1 MLSQPRLLFMAEA
14 AESGPVDP
22 DPDGGPAAVGR
33 LVPVGMVVG
42 RRGLSL
48 VVTVVEAG
56 LKLGALHLPLMEVKF
71 VSGKIS
77 ISSVPQLV
85 Y

>member
-1 MLSQPRLLFMAEA
+1 MADEA
-14 AESGPVDP
+14 AELVSDP

-42 RRGLSL
+42 SRGLSL
-48 VVTVVEAG
+48 VDTVVEAG